1 MCLSMLIRGA
11 FQHFKQT
18 FKFVFMK
25 SKQEQEYTFLGIIPT
40 VSEDSLWQMVSK
52 MEMFIEL
59 A

>member
-1 MCLSMLIRGA
+1 MLSRGA

-18 FKFVFMK
+18 FKFAFIK
-25 SKQEQEYTFLGIIPT
+25 SKQEQEYTLLGIIST